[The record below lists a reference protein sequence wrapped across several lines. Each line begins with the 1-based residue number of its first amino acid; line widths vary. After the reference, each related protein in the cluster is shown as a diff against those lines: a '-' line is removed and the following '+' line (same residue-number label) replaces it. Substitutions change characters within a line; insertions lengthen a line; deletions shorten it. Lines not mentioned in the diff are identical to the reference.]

1 MANGIASVAHVWLLV
16 LTIGAAALVVI
27 LTAGSF
33 AELGRLTVTA
43 GWILAVGLG
52 LQVLLEII
60 TFPMDQLDTIGYGL
74 LMLSYAF
81 ILAFCLSNVSTRGFG
96 VIAVGIALNTLVIGL
111 NQGMPTIPIGNDAH
125 GNRVRKPIEQTIKH
139 RPEHS
144 NDLLKFLDD
153 RIVMPKPFDTV
164 VSFGDLV
171 ISVGICE
178 LAYSASR
185 RKRRRGGSASGV
197 QRSATRNPRR
207 SRTRSRAPR
216 TRPS

>member
-1 MANGIASVAHVWLLV
+1 VWLLV

-52 LQVLLEII
+52 LQVLLEIV
-60 TFPMDQLDTIGYGL
+60 TFPTDQLDTVGYGL

-81 ILAFCLSNVSTRGFG
+81 ILAFCLTNVTTRGFG

-111 NQGMPTIPIGNDAH
+111 NQGMPTVPIGNDAH
-125 GNRVRKPIEQTIKH
+125 GNRVRKQIERTIKH
-139 RPEHS
+139 RPERPG
-144 NDLLKFLDD
+144 DLLRFLDD

-185 RKRRRGGSASGV
+185 RRRRRRGSASGD
-197 QRSATRNPRR
+197 QRSATRSPRR
-207 SRTRSRAPR
+207 SRTRSRAPS

>member
-1 MANGIASVAHVWLLV
+1 VWLLL
-16 LTIGAAALVVI
+16 LTIGAAALIVI
-27 LTAGSF
+27 VTGGSF
-33 AELGRLTVTA
+33 TELGRLSVIA
-43 GWILAVGLG
+43 GWLLAAGLG
-52 LQVLLEII
+52 LQVLLEIV
-60 TFPMDQLDTIGYGL
+60 TFPRDQLDTIGYGL

-81 ILAFCLSNVSTRGFG
+81 ILAFCLTNVTTRGFG

-125 GNRVRKPIEQTIKH
+125 GNRVRKPIERTVKH
-139 RPEHS
+139 RPERS
-144 NDLLKFLDD
+144 DDLLQFLDD
-153 RIVMPKPFDTV
+153 RIVLPKPFDTV

-185 RKRRRGGSASGV
+185 RRRRRRGSAPGA
-197 QRSATRNPRR
+197 QRSAVSSPRR
-207 SRTRSRAPR
+207 SRTRSRAPS

>member
-1 MANGIASVAHVWLLV
+1 VWLLV
-16 LTIGAAALVVI
+16 LTIGAAILVVI

-33 AELGRLTVTA
+33 AELGRLSVTA

-52 LQVLLEII
+52 LQVLLEIV
-60 TFPMDQLDTIGYGL
+60 TFPADQLDTIGYGL

-81 ILAFCLSNVSTRGFG
+81 ILAFCLTNVTTRGFG
-96 VIAVGIALNTLVIGL
+96 VIAIGIALNTLVIGL
-111 NQGMPTIPIGNDAH
+111 NQGMPTVPIGNDAH
-125 GNRVRKPIEQTIKH
+125 GNRVRKPIERTIKH
-139 RPEHS
+139 RPERAD
-144 NDLLKFLDD
+144 DLLQFLDD
-153 RIVMPKPFDTV
+153 RIVMPEPFDTV

-185 RKRRRGGSASGV
+185 RRRRRHGSASGV
-197 QRSATRNPRR
+197 QRSATSSPRR
-207 SRTRSRAPR
+207 SRTRSRAPS